1 MSKTDEL
8 IARIER
14 LEEVIANIGLPARN
28 TPTGFITDAEV
39 ARRLNV
45 TTRTL
50 VRWDETPELNFPP
63 VIVVRK
69 RRYRKIA
76 DLDAW
81 EKAQA
86 ENLKQQARR
95 TPPRKRIKATS
106 DSVTA

>member
-1 MSKTDEL
+1 MPNTSDLLK
-8 IARIER
+8 RIER
-14 LEEVIANIGLPARN
+14 LEEVIANIGLPARHR
-28 TPTGFITDAEV
+28 PTGYLAEAEV
-39 ARRLNV
+39 VRRLNV

-86 ENLKQQARR
+86 EQLKQQARR
-95 TPPRKRIKATS
+95 TPPRKGA
-106 DSVTA
+106 A